1 MQIKVCGM
9 SRPGNIDE
17 VASLDID
24 MMGFIFYRK
33 SPRCVGELSPA
44 TISRLRREGVE
55 PVALFVDE
63 DIDTAAAIMKRYG
76 FSTVQLHGS
85 ESPRYCSLLR
95 ARGFRVLKAVGIA
108 DSGDIAAAATYD
120 GHADMLV
127 LDTRT
132 SGKAGSGRKFDWSLL
147 EKVTFATPFL
157 LSGGIGPD
165 DAADVKTLYGR
176 MNGRMAGIDVN
187 SRFETAPGEKSREL
201 LDTFIHNI

>member
-9 SRPGNIDE
+9 SRPGNIDD

-44 TISRLRREGVE
+44 TISRLRREGRAGGTLCRRGYRHSGRHHE
-55 PVALFVDE
+55 ALRFQHS
-63 DIDTAAAIMKRYG
+63 AASR
-76 FSTVQLHGS
+76 QR
-85 ESPRYCSLLR
+85 ESALLLSAPRK
-95 ARGFRVLKAVGIA
+95 GFRVLKAVGIA
-108 DSGDIAAAATYD
+108 DSGDIAAAAAYD

-132 SGKAGSGRKFDWSLL
+132 PGKGGSGRKFDWSLL

-165 DAADVKTLYGR
+165 DAADVKTLYDR